1 MQVTGTLITWDAV
14 KLCYIHLCFYKQII
28 KLSLNLMSQPV
39 IKNMRD
45 DHICLFHSE
54 EELVS
59 LFYLHEN
66 PESEK
71 DLESGH

>member
-1 MQVTGTLITWDAV
+1 
-14 KLCYIHLCFYKQII
+14 
-28 KLSLNLMSQPV
+28 MSQPV